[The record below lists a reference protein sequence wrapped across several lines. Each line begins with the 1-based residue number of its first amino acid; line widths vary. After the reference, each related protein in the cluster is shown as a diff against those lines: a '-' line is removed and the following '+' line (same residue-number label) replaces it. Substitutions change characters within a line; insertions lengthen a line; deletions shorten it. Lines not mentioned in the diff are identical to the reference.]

1 MAKKFDLGAYTTDTP
16 KTQPA
21 HNKYT
26 RYLENEIESPRPAA
40 KSGGVSEGSDKAPK
54 RINMAFNDRN
64 YALIMNETERLGIS
78 CVYMINKLAE
88 AMDPEDMKSYLD
100 SMKIRRSKDNIP
112 RRKGRPLKRINLKFS
127 PEVYE
132 KISAG
137 AAAENLTITQYINIS
152 LEIYATEN
160 SGAGE

>member
-16 KTQPA
+16 KAQPA

-26 RYLENEIESPRPAA
+26 RYLENEAESPKPTAESRGVTAPA
-40 KSGGVSEGSDKAPK
+40 DNAPK

-88 AMDPEDMKSYLD
+88 AMDPEDMKSFLD

-112 RRKGRPLKRINLKFS
+112 RRKGSPLKRINLKFS
-127 PEVYE
+127 PEIYD

-137 AAAENLTITQYINIS
+137 AEAENLTITQYINTA
-152 LEIYATEN
+152 LEIYASEK
-160 SGAGE
+160 